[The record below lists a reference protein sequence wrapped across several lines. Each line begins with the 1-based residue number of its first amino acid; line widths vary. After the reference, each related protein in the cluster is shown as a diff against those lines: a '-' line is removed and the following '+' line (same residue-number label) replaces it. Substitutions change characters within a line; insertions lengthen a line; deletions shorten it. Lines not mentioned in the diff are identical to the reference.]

1 MIIGDQEDE
10 GTLLALFQ
18 DNITTENQV
27 VDYLSTKFFPHATL
41 QEIEDFVTLYADTD
55 ANGSPYRT
63 SSLENWYPQFK
74 RLAAILGDLTFTLT
88 RRAALLISNGFNPDV
103 PTWSYLSSYDY
114 GTPILGT
121 FHGSDLL
128 QVFFGIKDNYAS
140 HAFHSYYISFVNN
153 LDPNGGG
160 YANWPKWGESQQLLN
175 MSPNSSK
182 LIPDTFR
189 SDAFNYI
196 LGHINSFYI

>member
-18 DNITTENQV
+18 DNITTQNQLV
-27 VDYLSTKFFPHATL
+27 NYLSTTFFHHSNPKQL
-41 QEIEDFVTLYADTD
+41 QEYVRLYANID
-55 ANGSPYRT
+55 ANGSPFRT
-63 SSLENWYPQFK
+63 TILENWYPQFK
-74 RLAAILGDLTFTLT
+74 RLAAILGDATFTMT
-88 RRAALLISNGFNPDV
+88 RRAALLISNGLNPDN

-121 FHGSDLL
+121 FHGSDIL

-153 LDPNGGG
+153 LNPNGGG
-160 YANWPKWGESQQLLN
+160 YAHWPTWGQSQQLLN
-175 MSPNSSK
+175 MYPGSSK
-182 LIPDTFR
+182 LINDTFR
-189 SDAFNYI
+189 GDAFNFL
-196 LGHINSFYI
+196 LGNLTSFYF